1 MFNMAFQEVFDG
13 SDVFMNTNPDFELHR
28 TKCHRLEYHPDE
40 FSNTD
45 INKSQSQ
52 PKFSEILSS
61 SFAKFT

>member
-13 SDVFMNTNPDFELHR
+13 SDMFMNTNPDFEIHR
-28 TKCHRLEYHPDE
+28 TKCHRLEYQRDE

-45 INKSQSQ
+45 INKSQGQ

-61 SFAKFT
+61 SFGKFT